1 MKKNRKEHHAG
12 RVISLILAL
21 CVTMTFMS
29 TTALAGVTEWGQTDN
44 GMEPVKFWYS
54 DAGKMSRVPEN
65 QKITT
70 FEEGKTYSYIVI
82 AKANENHTFASKDAL
97 SVMLNDE
104 DFTAKSEVIL
114 DGITSKRFLSA
125 HINSRLFIQTA
136 SAARILRVRRQLRSR
151 QSQPKEIKPI
161 PQRQRTRRSSPVR
174 KRTET
179 IPPVRKQ
186 ETTVILHFDLH
197 SQ

>member
-151 QSQPKEIKPI
+151 QSQPKEIKPV
-161 PQRQRTRRSSPVR
+161 PQR
-174 KRTET
+174 
-179 IPPVRKQ
+179 
-186 ETTVILHFDLH
+186 
-197 SQ
+197 